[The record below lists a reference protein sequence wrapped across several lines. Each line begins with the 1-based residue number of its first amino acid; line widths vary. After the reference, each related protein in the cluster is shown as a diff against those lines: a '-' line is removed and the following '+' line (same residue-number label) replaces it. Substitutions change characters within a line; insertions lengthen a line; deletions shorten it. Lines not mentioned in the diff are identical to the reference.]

1 MFSISSYAQGYGGI
15 IGSYLAAVFTS
26 KSDPIYI
33 FIITAILSLIV
44 SI

>member
-33 FIITAILSLIV
+33 FIITAIQSLIV